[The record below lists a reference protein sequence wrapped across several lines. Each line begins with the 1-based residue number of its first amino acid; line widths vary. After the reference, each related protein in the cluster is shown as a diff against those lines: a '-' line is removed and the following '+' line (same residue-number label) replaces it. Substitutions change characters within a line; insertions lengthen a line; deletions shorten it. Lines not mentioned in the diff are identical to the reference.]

1 MKESNLVYQGA
12 NYQALTDS
20 LLVAEK
26 FEKKHRDVL
35 KAIQNIAEGMRKNSH
50 TPLFIETT
58 YINEQNGQEYPKFVM
73 GRDGFTLLA
82 MGFTGKK
89 AIKFKLDYIEAF
101 NKMENLLKSD
111 DYILQRSQ
119 EILSKRLE
127 YLTQQNQTQAKQ
139 IEQQQKEIEQ
149 NKPKVLFADAVTASA
164 NCILIGELATI
175 LKQNGVEIGQ
185 NRLFKYLRENSYLC
199 SHGERYN
206 MPTQK
211 ALDLGLFEVKKTAIN
226 NPNGSVLVTS
236 TTKVTGK
243 GQVYFMDKFSKLFCH
258 ESK

>member
-1 MKESNLVYQGA
+1 MKELMGIKETMS
-12 NYQALTDS
+12 S
-20 LLVAEK
+20 L
-26 FEKKHRDVL
+26 
-35 KAIQNIAEGMRKNSH
+35 QIAE
-50 TPLFIETT
+50 
-58 YINEQNGQEYPKFVM
+58 V
-73 GRDGFTLLA
+73 
-82 MGFTGKK
+82 TGKQHSN
-89 AIKFKLDYIEAF
+89 IMRDIRNILEQGVGKFNFELADYIDKQGKQRTCYNLTKKGCLILASGYSALLREKIIDRWEQLEIKHKQDSQIPQSFAEA
-101 NKMENLLKSD
+101 
-111 DYILQRSQ
+111 LQ
-119 EILSKRLE
+119 LAAD
-127 YLTQQNQTQAKQ
+127 QAKQ